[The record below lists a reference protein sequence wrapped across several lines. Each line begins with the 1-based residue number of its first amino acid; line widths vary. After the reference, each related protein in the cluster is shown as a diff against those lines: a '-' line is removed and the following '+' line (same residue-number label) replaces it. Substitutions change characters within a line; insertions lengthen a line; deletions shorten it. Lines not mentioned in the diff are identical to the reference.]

1 MFAELEMIT
10 WHHHHPKMPRTTIFS
25 NTVLFQ
31 FFNLTTSFTELN
43 FSPFSGCDCTLSCGN
58 IHNLS
63 YPFTGGNQP
72 DHCGPPEFHLSCV
85 KNSYPELT
93 VNSVVYRVLE
103 VNLTGTSLVLA
114 RSDLWNNTCPTKFLN
129 SSLDPNIFDSDNG
142 RNVDLT
148 IFYGCSSSPVL
159 VQQQNRFYCD
169 VGVVDL
175 TDSFFIIGEV
185 PIDSIRN
192 VVTVPLLKSVGAE
205 LNRSLLPLAEALTWG
220 FEVVYS
226 DPYIHRCDEC
236 GRLDGECGF
245 NVGTRQFVCIYK
257 WDIMTRNR
265 HVIIS
270 NSANMCHIGQ
280 KKNPS

>member
-1 MFAELEMIT
+1 
-10 WHHHHPKMPRTTIFS
+10 MPPTSIFS
-25 NTVLFQ
+25 GTVLFQ
-31 FFNLTTSFTELN
+31 FFNLTTSFTEPN
-43 FSPFSGCDCTLSCGN
+43 FSPFSSCDGTFSCGN
-58 IHNLS
+58 IHSLS

-85 KNSYPELT
+85 RNSYPKLT

-129 SSLDPNIFDSDNG
+129 FSLDPNIFYSDNG
-142 RNVDLT
+142 QNVDLT

-169 VGVVDL
+169 VGGVDL

-192 VVTVPLLKSVGAE
+192 GVTVPFLINVGAE
-205 LNRSLLPLAEALTWG
+205 LNRSLLPLAEALMRG

-226 DPYIHRCDEC
+226 DPYGDRCDEC
-236 GRLDGECGF
+236 GRLDGELGYSD
-245 NVGTRQFVCIYK
+245 T
-257 WDIMTRNR
+257 
-265 HVIIS
+265 
-270 NSANMCHIGQ
+270 
-280 KKNPS
+280 